1 MPVLTFSVKAS
12 FSQYWKM
19 QIPIKAGY
27 EFIITTDP
35 KYAECCDDKYMYVD
49 YVRTDCLRLSEVDR
63 TK

>member
-1 MPVLTFSVKAS
+1 
-12 FSQYWKM
+12 M